1 MLVLYAER
9 DWAQFHSPKNLAMN
23 LAVEVGELLEHF
35 RWLTEPQS
43 YVEDPRK
50 LSAIREEIGDA
61 FTVLLHLAHTLGI
74 DPLAAAHDKLT
85 QTASKYPADRCK
97 GLADKYTAYQ
107 QKQDDR

>member
-1 MLVLYAER
+1 MLYAER